1 MYYEKSYFVLILWMG
16 LNEWKRAWGKISY
29 HWFALV
35 GLYTS
40 EWFFLDLGNKFSDK
54 SFYEN
59 ELLEVQGQLNSL
71 EVTFLL
77 GEVFDLEHQS
87 LLEDIA
93 YEILTSTHGSE
104 LSVSERAKLII
115 TAWLKALLALKGG
128 FLKLDWFL
136 NHLFLC
142 RLLILPTVYW
152 NF

>member
-1 MYYEKSYFVLILWMG
+1 MRKVTSYSFYEWDLMNEKEREEKSHIIDLLLLDYIH
-16 LNEWKRAWGKISY
+16 LND
-29 HWFALV
+29 L
-35 GLYTS
+35 
-40 EWFFLDLGNKFSDK
+40 FLDLGNKFSDK

-115 TAWLKALLALKGG
+115 TAWMKALLALKGG
-128 FLKLDWFL
+128 FLKLD
-136 NHLFLC
+136 
-142 RLLILPTVYW
+142 
-152 NF
+152 

>member
-1 MYYEKSYFVLILWMG
+1 MRKVTSYSFYEWDLMNEKEREEKSHIIDLLLLDYIH
-16 LNEWKRAWGKISY
+16 LND
-29 HWFALV
+29 
-35 GLYTS
+35 
-40 EWFFLDLGNKFSDK
+40 FFLDLGNKFSDK

-128 FLKLDWFL
+128 FLKLD
-136 NHLFLC
+136 
-142 RLLILPTVYW
+142 
-152 NF
+152 

>member
-1 MYYEKSYFVLILWMG
+1 MRKVTSYSFYEWDLMNEKEREEKSHIIDLLLLDYIH
-16 LNEWKRAWGKISY
+16 LND
-29 HWFALV
+29 
-35 GLYTS
+35 
-40 EWFFLDLGNKFSDK
+40 FFLDLGNKFSDK

-115 TAWLKALLALKGG
+115 TAWMKALLALKGG
-128 FLKLDWFL
+128 FLKLD
-136 NHLFLC
+136 
-142 RLLILPTVYW
+142 
-152 NF
+152 

>member
-1 MYYEKSYFVLILWMG
+1 MRKVTSYSFYEWDLMNEKEREEKSHIIDLLLLDYIH
-16 LNEWKRAWGKISY
+16 LND
-29 HWFALV
+29 L
-35 GLYTS
+35 
-40 EWFFLDLGNKFSDK
+40 FLDLGNKFSDK

-128 FLKLDWFL
+128 FLKLD
-136 NHLFLC
+136 
-142 RLLILPTVYW
+142 
-152 NF
+152 